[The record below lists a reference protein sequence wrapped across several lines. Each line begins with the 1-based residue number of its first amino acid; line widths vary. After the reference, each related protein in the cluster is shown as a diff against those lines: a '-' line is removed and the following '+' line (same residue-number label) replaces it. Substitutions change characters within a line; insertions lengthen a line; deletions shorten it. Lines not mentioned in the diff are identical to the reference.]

1 MGWSETTDDISDG
14 KCGVMLWDG
23 QSKGTGER
31 IEGTFKQATSTGAV
45 IDVGGQP
52 ITIPLEKVRA
62 IYFGAVPSASPTAPP
77 PARDAL
83 DALRGLQSVVES
95 GLTYRDYATRVL
107 DAKVKVDRYLSSSPN
122 DPPKLRKAIDIAM
135 RENELAGLS
144 WGFQGDES
152 AYRSLIT
159 PDLLERCPAVA
170 KIIEDGER
178 LKLALAMGGLGMRD
192 EAMGKMKVDGQYAH
206 EVLWKCAITQGTE
219 AERLLAHR

>member
-1 MGWSETTDDISDG
+1 MKNVRVLAILPFLFALGLSGDTIEL
-14 KCGVMLWDG
+14 K
-23 QSKGTGER
+23 TGER
-31 IEGTFKQATSTGAV
+31 IEGTFKQATSAGAV

-52 ITIPLEKVRA
+52 ITIPLEKVKA
-62 IYFGAVPSASPTAPP
+62 IYFGPVPSASPTAPP

-122 DPPKLRKAIDIAM
+122 DPPELRKTIEIAM
-135 RENELAGLS
+135 REYELAGQS
-144 WGFQGDES
+144 WNLQGNES

-159 PDLLERCPAVA
+159 PNLLERCPAVA
-170 KIIEDGER
+170 KIIEGER
-178 LKLALAMGGLGMRD
+178 LKVALAMGTVGMLD
-192 EAMGKMKVDGQYAH
+192 DAMDMIKVDGQYAH
-206 EVLWKCAITQGTE
+206 RVLWKCAITEGVE